1 MVILVLGLSL
11 HTGKSIQ
18 AALISKRRQA
28 AETVIELFGKHLI
41 QQLEA
46 ENFASKLM
54 FALNTKEKTNL
65 TLFEEK
71 AAKLQKDHAEIRFLS
86 YFEQDTL
93 QAIYPREKYK
103 SAIGMKLHDVSYSY
117 TLAKVIKDG
126 VIAGP
131 EKLSSTK
138 EEVFLFIE
146 PLYENNQYKGEIIA
160 AVDSAYLIKAMNLEY
175 LQKRGYEYELWRVN
189 ALGEKKTVVRG
200 V

>member
-1 MVILVLGLSL
+1 MRRMSLKRKLPVLLLVILVLGLSL

-41 QQLEA
+41 QHLEA

-54 FALNTKEKTNL
+54 FALDTKEKTNL

-93 QAIYPREKYK
+93 QAIYLREKYK

-131 EKLSSTK
+131 EKLSSTRYFSLLSRCMK
-138 EEVFLFIE
+138 
-146 PLYENNQYKGEIIA
+146 II
-160 AVDSAYLIKAMNLEY
+160 STRERLSRQWI
-175 LQKRGYEYELWRVN
+175 
-189 ALGEKKTVVRG
+189 VRIL
-200 V
+200 

>member
-1 MVILVLGLSL
+1 MRRMSLKRKLPVLFLVILVLGLSL

-54 FALNTKEKTNL
+54 FALDTKEKANL

-71 AAKLQKDHAEIRFLS
+71 AAKLQRDHAEIRFLS

-93 QAIYPREKYK
+93 QA
-103 SAIGMKLHDVSYSY
+103 
-117 TLAKVIKDG
+117 
-126 VIAGP
+126 
-131 EKLSSTK
+131 
-138 EEVFLFIE
+138 
-146 PLYENNQYKGEIIA
+146 
-160 AVDSAYLIKAMNLEY
+160 
-175 LQKRGYEYELWRVN
+175 
-189 ALGEKKTVVRG
+189 
-200 V
+200 